1 MKRKIFS
8 LLIALCIVLTFVVAT
23 SAGENNQAEGTTKY
37 KVNVN
42 VVGGWRQ
49 PLDLARKSAPEIL

>member
-23 SAGENNQAEGTTKY
+23 SAEESTKY
-37 KVNVN
+37 NVTVNVEGRLSEN
-42 VVGGWRQ
+42 Q
-49 PLDLARKSAPEIL
+49 PLG